1 MPDDKTRTT
10 LDILGDILAELREHR
25 RLLVSQGEAVMS
37 VATSLGRLDEIPPQ
51 VVALRRDVDELAEVV
66 TALVNNGKG

>member
-10 LDILGDILAELREHR
+10 LDILGDILVELREHR

-37 VATSLGRLDEIPPQ
+37 VATSLGRLDEIPSQ
-51 VVALRRDVDELAEVV
+51 IVTLRRDVDELAEVV